1 LTYADILTVSV
12 LELVPVVVRVC
23 RVDSVGRESRLRKPI
38 TEGVHSLGVS
48 GELRKSLAST
58 DLIESLFSVVR
69 KKMYRVKNWKAQRS
83 NQILR

>member
-1 LTYADILTVSV
+1 M
-12 LELVPVVVRVC
+12 
-23 RVDSVGRESRLRKPI
+23 DSVGRESRLRKLI

-48 GELRKSLAST
+48 GELRKSLASI

-69 KKMYRVKNWKAQRS
+69 QKMHRVKSWKARRS